1 MISYLQKHMSIVY
14 FYPYSDTTS
23 SQWNQLEEDCQSPTK
38 ISMIGITV
46 FIRNIRTPLLLAI
59 LFRQSVKISILLPVD
74 VYKTAGW
81 VASSVDPDQMPQ
93 NAASDLGLHCLLRP
107 VCPNT

>member
-46 FIRNIRTPLLLAI
+46 FIRNIRTPLLLII
-59 LFRQSVKISILLPVD
+59 LVRQSVKAPFYYLFMCIA
-74 VYKTAGW
+74 TAGL
-81 VASSVDPDQMPQ
+81 VTNIVDPDQTPQ